1 MSITLDRSI
10 GSVICMGGFTKLSTF
25 GGCSSQATILL
36 YQLATGGP
44 KSVYFCVSSKIS
56 FLETL
61 DYCLRHLVK
70 RSKEERVAKHRELQS
85 HKAAEHHIV
94 CTEVVQTVL

>member
-1 MSITLDRSI
+1 
-10 GSVICMGGFTKLSTF
+10 MGDFTKLSKS
-25 GGCSSQATILL
+25 GGCSSQVAILL
-36 YQLATGGP
+36 RIYQVYQLTTGGL